1 MFWFFKNKKEDYDS
15 KINSLDNLVKT
26 SFSNVKDDMTKVS
39 NWIKFF
45 KTNEIKQDDQIKE
58 LNNKLERLISEVSS
72 LKVLYEKAPEPER
85 SIERSSRSIVHER
98 VQSFNRS
105 NQSFMNVQ
113 SSFKE
118 ALTPSQKRIISI
130 LTVSEVPLEY
140 ETIAKELKLNIITVR
155 RHINDI
161 KRVGFGIKEKM
172 SIERGRKVFYIEK
185 ELKKSILSKK

>member
-98 VQSFNRS
+98 VQSFKRS

-113 SSFKE
+113 SLDNLKE
-118 ALTPSQKRIISI
+118 RLTPAQKRIIQV
-130 LTVSEVPLEY
+130 LPLEY
-140 ETIAKELKLNIITVR
+140 ENIAKELKLNIITVR

-161 KRVGFGIKEKM
+161 KRIGFDIKEKV
-172 SIERGRKVFYIEK
+172 SVDNGRKVFYLEK
-185 ELKKSILSKK
+185 EMKKSILSKK

>member
-113 SSFKE
+113 SSLKGSF
-118 ALTPSQKRIISI
+118 TPAQKKIISV
-130 LTVSEVPLEY
+130 LTVSDIPLEY
-140 ETIAKELKLNIITVR
+140 ENIAKELKLNIITVR

-161 KRVGFGIKEKM
+161 KRIGFDIKEKV
-172 SIERGRKVFYIEK
+172 SVDNGRKVFYLEK